1 MPSAS
6 GAVGPLTL
14 ELRAKCIQEGNAWGL
29 NRGSGSW
36 KKMLGADGSVDKLYS
51 LRPTGGRT
59 PAAHHG
65 FSGRFYMT
73 STQKWHTANSRL
85 RKIYLHTWFGAG
97 AACCGRAESRP
108 PRNCSGLVVH
118 SASIFPS
125 GGIPFILAL
134 KNFPQKNF
142 RGKWA
147 DHTHKK
153 LKSLDNKALL
163 SIDSKNNSQ
172 KY

>member
-1 MPSAS
+1 MYS
-6 GAVGPLTL
+6 GGDRPTTGP
-14 ELRAKCIQEGNAWGL
+14 Q
-29 NRGSGSW
+29 GSGSW
-36 KKMLGADGSVDKLYS
+36 KKTRSNDGSVDLLYS
-51 LRPTGGRT
+51 LWRTEGGS
-59 PAAHHG
+59 PGG
-65 FSGRFYMT
+65 FPCSHTYTT

-153 LKSLDNKALL
+153 LKSLDNKALS